1 MTGAESLAV
10 EDLAVSYRVRGRE
23 RLVLRGVS
31 FRIASGEAFGLVGE
45 SGCGKSTAALAVARF
60 LPRQGRISGGRIRIG
75 GRDTAALAA
84 ADLRRL
90 RSGGVSMVYQNPGR
104 ALNPVMRIGPQIAEV
119 FEVVGVSER
128 DARRRTGEMLAKV
141 QIADPAQVMERYP
154 HQLSGG
160 MQQRVMIAMALAAN
174 PALLILD
181 EPTTG
186 LDATVEAEFLDLV
199 RALRREF
206 RTAVLFISHNLGVI
220 GTMCERVGVLYAGV
234 LVEAGP
240 TAEIFAAPAHPYT
253 AGLLRSLPKAG
264 LGRNRARLASIP
276 GLLPAEGAA
285 IPGCVFAPRCP
296 LADERCREVE
306 PEAVILPGGR
316 MSRCHYPDRAP
327 ALLAAEIRAPP
338 RIRPVDRAGR
348 PALSLRHLSK
358 TFRLGRQ
365 KLQAVSDV
373 SLDLWPGET
382 LGLVGESGSGK
393 TTLAR
398 LILGIAKPDPG
409 GAIALD
415 GTALAIGRPRP
426 AALLKMVQVVF
437 QNPDSALNRA
447 LSVRRL
453 IGRALFRL
461 AGLTG
466 RARAERL
473 ALLAAQVR
481 LAERHLA
488 ARPRQLSGGLR
499 QRVAIAR
506 AFAGRPRI
514 VVCDEP
520 TSQLDVS
527 VQGAILNLLVD
538 LQAER
543 SVGYIVISHDLGVVR
558 YLSDRIGV
566 FYLGRL
572 MEVGPAE
579 RVFAGPH
586 HPYTEALLSAVPG
599 HPGGQRPGGQRI
611 VLTGELPSPIHPP
624 SGCVFHTRCPRKIG
638 VICEREAPAL
648 GEPEP
653 EHWIRCH
660 LPLTALGRS
669 DIIAGS
675 RAV

>member
-1 MTGAESLAV
+1 MV

-31 FRIASGEAFGLVGE
+31 FHIASGEAFGLVGE
-45 SGCGKSTAALAVARF
+45 SGCGKSTAALAVARY

-75 GRDTAALAA
+75 GRDTAELAA

-90 RSGGVSMVYQNPGR
+90 RSGGVAMVYQNPGR

-119 FEVVGVSER
+119 FEVVGVPER
-128 DARRRTGEMLAKV
+128 DARRRTRAMLAKV
-141 QIADPAQVMERYP
+141 QIADPDQVMERYP

-264 LGRNRARLASIP
+264 LGRNRARLESIP

-296 LADERCREVE
+296 LADERCRQVE
-306 PEAVILPGGR
+306 PEAVVLPGGR

-327 ALLAAEIRAPP
+327 ALLEAEISAPP
-338 RIRPVDRAGR
+338 HMRPVHRAGR

-358 TFRLGRQ
+358 TFRPGGQ

-398 LILGIAKPDPG
+398 LILGLAKPDPG

-415 GTALAIGRPRP
+415 GTALAIGRRRT
-426 AALLKMVQVVF
+426 AALLKMVQIVF

-473 ALLAAQVR
+473 AQLAAQVR

-488 ARPRQLSGGLR
+488 VRPRQLSGGLR

-506 AFAGRPRI
+506 AFAGSPRI

-543 SVGYIVISHDLGVVR
+543 SVGYIVISHDLAVVR
-558 YLSDRIGV
+558 YLADRIGV

-572 MEVGPAE
+572 LEVGPAG

-599 HPGGQRPGGQRI
+599 HPSGQRPGGQRI

-638 VICEREAPAL
+638 VICELEAPAL
-648 GEPEP
+648 SEPEP

-660 LPLTALGRS
+660 LPLAALGRS

-675 RAV
+675 GLV